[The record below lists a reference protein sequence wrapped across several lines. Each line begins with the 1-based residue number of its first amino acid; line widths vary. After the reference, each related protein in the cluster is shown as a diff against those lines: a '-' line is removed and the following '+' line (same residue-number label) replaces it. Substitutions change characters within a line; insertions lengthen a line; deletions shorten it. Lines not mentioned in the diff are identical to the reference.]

1 MMENSVLISSRVI
14 DTIKSLPVAERE
26 AIAHALVTEL
36 ILDKDPD
43 DSLSSF
49 QSVLY
54 SMVRF
59 YVKHDTERLHR
70 LFPESMRNIS

>member
-1 MMENSVLISSRVI
+1 MENSILFSSRVI
-14 DTIKSLPVAERE
+14 DTIKSLPVVERE
-26 AIAHALVTEL
+26 AIAFALVSEL

-43 DSLSSF
+43 DSLNNF

-59 YVKHDTERLHR
+59 YVKHDTERLNR
-70 LFPESMRNIS
+70 LFADTRYTLS

>member
-1 MMENSVLISSRVI
+1 MENSILFSSRVI
-14 DTIKSLPVAERE
+14 DTIKSLPVVERE
-26 AIAHALVTEL
+26 AIAFALVSEL

-43 DSLSSF
+43 DSLNNF

-59 YVKHDTERLHR
+59 YVKHDTERLLR
-70 LFPESMRNIS
+70 LFPESVRNIS

>member
-1 MMENSVLISSRVI
+1 MENSILISSRVI
-14 DTIKSLPVAERE
+14 NTIKSLPAVERE
-26 AIAHALVTEL
+26 AIAFALAAEM

-43 DSLSSF
+43 DSLNNF

-59 YVKHDTERLHR
+59 YVKHDTERLNR
-70 LFPESMRNIS
+70 LFADTRYTLS